1 LALLYLVLTFALSM
15 ATQYVER
22 RLAISD

>member
-1 LALLYLVLTFALSM
+1 VAFLYLIMTFALSM